1 MVAVRDCAVR
11 DWQQWS
17 TACRLAVTAPE
28 LLPAAAAL
36 VDDVLADVDRAC
48 SRFRTDSELLT
59 LRRDADGW
67 SELSPTLGRLV
78 RIALDAA
85 QSTDGAVDPT
95 VGGTLVD
102 LGYDRDIDSVRS
114 RTAPAVQ
121 VIRRPAGWRSLRLDG
136 DRLWMPAGTQL
147 DLGATAKAVAS
158 DWCAAAVAEELGT
171 GVLVSLGGDIAT
183 AGVGPAGGWQV
194 TVQDLP
200 EDPPQ
205 QITLA
210 DGAAAATSSTAR
222 RTWHR
227 DGTTMHHL
235 VDPTTARPATGPWRS
250 VTVVAGTCARA
261 NTASTAALVKGNAA
275 VGWLRDTGLPARL
288 VSHSGSLATL
298 NLWPREVAA

>member
-1 MVAVRDCAVR
+1 MVATR

-17 TACRLAVTAPE
+17 TTCRLVVTAPD

-48 SRFRTDSELLT
+48 SRFRSDSELLT
-59 LRRDADGW
+59 LTRDADGW
-67 SELSPTLGRLV
+67 SDLSPTLAALV
-78 RIALDAA
+78 RTALDAA
-85 QSTDGAVDPT
+85 GFTDGAVDPT
-95 VGGTLVD
+95 IGGTLVD
-102 LGYDRDIDSVRS
+102 LGYDRDIEAVRS
-114 RTAPAVQ
+114 RTAPGVH
-121 VIRRPAGWRSLRLDG
+121 VIRRPAGWRSLRLEG
-136 DRLWMPAGTQL
+136 DRLQMPAGTQL

-158 DWCAAAVAEELGT
+158 DWCATAVADELGT

-183 AGVGPAGGWQV
+183 AGTGPDGGWQV

-200 EDPPQ
+200 HDRPQ

-235 VDPTTARPATGPWRS
+235 VDPTTALPAAGPWRS
-250 VTVVAGTCARA
+250 VTVVAETCARA
-261 NTASTAALVKGNAA
+261 NTASTAALIKGGSA
-275 VGWLRDTGLPARL
+275 VAWLRGTGLPARL
-288 VSHSGSLATL
+288 VSHEGSLATL
-298 NLWPREVAA
+298 NQWPREVAA